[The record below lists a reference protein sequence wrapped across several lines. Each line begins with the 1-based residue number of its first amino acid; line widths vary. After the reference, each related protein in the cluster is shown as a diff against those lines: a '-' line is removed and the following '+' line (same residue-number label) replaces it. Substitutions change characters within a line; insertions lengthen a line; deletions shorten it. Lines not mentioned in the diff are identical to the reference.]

1 MYVHSNKTLRPSD
14 YFMFSKG
21 YWPPP
26 VVSNVISKDDLLTYI
41 SFCSISCFFFFPV
54 VKIKVVS
61 MTEINSK
68 QLGQKKISYNNSE
81 LI

>member
-1 MYVHSNKTLRPSD
+1 MYVHSNKTLRPVD
-14 YFMFSKG
+14 YFMFFKG
-21 YWPPP
+21 CWLPP
-26 VVSNVISKDDLLTYI
+26 VVSNIISKGDSAYLYFFLLH
-41 SFCSISCFFFFPV
+41 FMFFFSV